1 MNKEYINLNENT
13 YAVTNENGNLKVI
26 KTNDEPDMVLKLQNL
41 IEEKQNEKDDIEK
54 QKSKK
59 VSKLYIKVLIE
70 MLINIATIVGFVCT
84 FPNIKEL

>member
-54 QKSKK
+54 QKIKK
-59 VSKLYIKVLIE
+59 NKETFNKN
-70 MLINIATIVGFVCT
+70 IN
-84 FPNIKEL
+84 

>member
-54 QKSKK
+54 QKIKK
-59 VSKLYIKVLIE
+59 QG
-70 MLINIATIVGFVCT
+70 NF
-84 FPNIKEL
+84 

>member
-59 VSKLYIKVLIE
+59 VRKLLIKVLIE